1 MKLPLRIRLPLFL
14 SVLLSCA
21 LATTGII
28 DIWSDEHHL
37 VSKLESS
44 IHEDVEWVEV
54 KLKSTPIDE
63 AIALIDSVAMPTNQR
78 YAFILAKSD
87 GTVLTAGTGLARLLH
102 QSMPPLP
109 GDQSEV
115 AFNLLTPR
123 GNFRV
128 VDIPVKTLGGDFAWI
143 RAMSPRTDIDEHI
156 SHMTTG
162 KLLVKPLVVLLTA
175 FAAYLL
181 TKQMLS
187 PLKSIASLAQ
197 GLTLKTPYIHLNASD
212 SADEYDELIRI
223 LNESYSR
230 LQDASVR
237 ISNFT
242 SEASHELRSPIA
254 AIRVTAENAIRQD
267 ADEFMLRQA
276 MHEIHSESIHMTE
289 LVSQLLALSRLE
301 SSERNSLCETV
312 RVDYI
317 LESLS
322 DRYTCL
328 ASESFV
334 GFSMNSVV
342 PFEVRGDRV
351 HLRQMF
357 TNLIDNAFKFTPAGG
372 AISVTSRV
380 DGAVWR
386 LRIVDTGIGI
396 SKEHMPRVFDR
407 FFRANPFGKQGNNGS
422 GLGLPLCRA
431 IATIHGGNI
440 TAESEVGTGS
450 VFEVSLPGT
459 PPVDDDER
467 FYLDESHTRIAETEE
482 THLTFER
489 SPSDS

>member
-1 MKLPLRIRLPLFL
+1 
-14 SVLLSCA
+14 
-21 LATTGII
+21 
-28 DIWSDEHHL
+28 
-37 VSKLESS
+37 
-44 IHEDVEWVEV
+44 
-54 KLKSTPIDE
+54 
-63 AIALIDSVAMPTNQR
+63 
-78 YAFILAKSD
+78 
-87 GTVLTAGTGLARLLH
+87 
-102 QSMPPLP
+102 
-109 GDQSEV
+109 
-115 AFNLLTPR
+115 
-123 GNFRV
+123 
-128 VDIPVKTLGGDFAWI
+128 
-143 RAMSPRTDIDEHI
+143 MSPRTDIDEHI

-431 IATIHGGNI
+431 IAKIHGGDI

-450 VFEVSLPGT
+450 VFEVSLPRT